1 MWTDTSPAINP
12 HVVEPP
18 LGTSPWPESLARWNT
33 KIFTTGNPNHN
44 VSLSF
49 QFSCL
54 GQTAPVVR
62 FQLFRKLFKENRT
75 KNHNAFKN
83 TQRAGGEALFSIFEL
98 TQEGWQRQHVAR
110 DARAGL
116 LLPCGTRPAVTGPNC
131 SRFTAGSVSPSSPSF
146 HSLSLPC
153 GSVERNLRSSRK
165 HKFRAIQARLS
176 QCSREALR

>member
-54 GQTAPVVR
+54 GQKAPVVR

-98 TQEGWQRQHVAR
+98 TRRAGRGSTLREMLVPGFSCHVAHV
-110 DARAGL
+110 L
-116 LLPCGTRPAVTGPNC
+116 
-131 SRFTAGSVSPSSPSF
+131 
-146 HSLSLPC
+146 
-153 GSVERNLRSSRK
+153 
-165 HKFRAIQARLS
+165 LS
-176 QCSREALR
+176 QGPTAAVSQRGVAVPAPRLFTPFLCRAVQSKGT